1 VRFDPG
7 LHSTDA
13 ARCDRYDTPPMES
26 VPDERED
33 RFERDTQQLIAT
45 VREYLSAYGQMALD
59 TALNTVD
66 EDRW

>member
-1 VRFDPG
+1 
-7 LHSTDA
+7 
-13 ARCDRYDTPPMES
+13 MES